1 VSALAIASLRASEED
16 TNLPWTGKTF
26 ASRHNKSL
34 SSGEAA
40 KAASQASAMV
50 KAGVPDGIAI
60 ATANK
65 HINKL
70 RKRGMISDRARSKMP
85 EKWGKDPDGINA
97 ATA

>member
-1 VSALAIASLRASEED
+1 MIAVDPLRASEED
-16 TNLPWTGKTF
+16 TTLPWTGKTIVK
-26 ASRHNKSL
+26 HNRSL
-34 SSGEAA
+34 SRGEAK
-40 KAASQASAMV
+40 KAAGQASAML
-50 KAGVPDGIAI
+50 KAGAPEGIAL
-60 ATANK
+60 ATSFK